1 VKSTIQHRALPLV
14 AGAASS
20 YLVAIGLY
28 RTFDSVLTS
37 LGWVDWAP
45 WTPIWWS
52 GILVPLGLLAV
63 ISIGIFAAISITIR
77 RSRVSRGVGPFL
89 IGYGA
94 LLAAGW
100 LQTVIGILLTGV
112 YDPGWFVLTVWAA
125 FASISALGALLV
137 YRGYR
142 RSDRRADATAGRMI
156 P

>member
-1 VKSTIQHRALPLV
+1 VVPVAVGAAISYLV
-14 AGAASS
+14 AGAF
-20 YLVAIGLY
+20 Y
-28 RTFDSVLTS
+28 RLFDGVLTS
-37 LGWVDWAP
+37 LGWAYWDQ
-45 WTPIWWS
+45 WTAIWWAA
-52 GILVPLGLLAV
+52 ILIPLALLAV